1 MNRYM
6 KPWANDPV
14 FYLFQLSSFRIFYQ
28 KEQKYK
34 NSIQKPISTF
44 VTAHINI
51 RHFMNSNYTFECWKC
66 LQFQIFQLQVSVKV
80 YAYCFNA
87 RKSIF
92 EVRYCQPPHRNL
104 CIIYRTPLTSSWPSH
119 NLWFQLKIPN
129 PWCIGS
135 HLLLGSYLMICVCTS
150 VYQGVNMLVFRK
162 KKKKKNFG
170 LVLMF

>member
-28 KEQKYK
+28 KEQKHK
-34 NSIQKPISTF
+34 NSIQKPTSTF
-44 VTAHINI
+44 VTAHINT

-92 EVRYCQPPHRNL
+92 EVRYCQPPNPPTGIYELFTERHLFHHDLPIICDFNL
-104 CIIYRTPLTSSWPSH
+104 KFRTPD
-119 NLWFQLKIPN
+119 
-129 PWCIGS
+129 
-135 HLLLGSYLMICVCTS
+135 V
-150 VYQGVNMLVFRK
+150 
-162 KKKKKNFG
+162 
-170 LVLMF
+170 